1 MSVVFLVISIFNF
14 VLGTSSYFRVPYE
27 VSTNRT
33 LSRRERDINTS
44 PHPILTKVELT
55 CNIFF
60 AIEYVL
66 RFLSSPDKRKFLKNP
81 YNFLEFLA
89 IMPLFWPA
97 ETLENKRK
105 NPWGTKVHNYI
116 EVFYILRILRIFTL
130 VPKYSGL
137 RVLLL
142 TLKNS
147 IGELILYMM
156 MLFMTIMIFA
166 SFIFYAEQI
175 FEVIIFFLNPFYSYF
190 FKYFNSKNLI

>member
-1 MSVVFLVISIFNF
+1 
-14 VLGTSSYFRVPYE
+14 
-27 VSTNRT
+27 
-33 LSRRERDINTS
+33 
-44 PHPILTKVELT
+44 
-55 CNIFF
+55 
-60 AIEYVL
+60 
-66 RFLSSPDKRKFLKNP
+66 
-81 YNFLEFLA
+81 
-89 IMPLFWPA
+89 MPLFWPA
-97 ETLENKRK
+97 ETLENKTK
-105 NPWGTKVHNYI
+105 NPWGTRIHNYI

-175 FEVIIFFLNPFYSYF
+175 FEVIIFFHFSTFALIYSNL
-190 FKYFNSKNLI
+190 KSQIKMLNSKRKETFYILF

>member
-1 MSVVFLVISIFNF
+1 MISILNF
-14 VLGTSSYFRVPYE
+14 VLETSAYFRIPY
-27 VSTNRT
+27 SIATDRS
-33 LSRRERDINTS
+33 LSRRARDQQTA
-44 PHPILTKVELT
+44 PHPILTTVELV

-60 AIEYVL
+60 AIEFVL
-66 RFLSSPDKRKFLKNP
+66 RFLSSPNKRKFIKNP

-97 ETLENKRK
+97 ETLENKHSWSTR
-105 NPWGTKVHNYI
+105 VHSYI

-130 VPKYSGL
+130 VPRYSGL

-142 TLKNS
+142 TIKNS

-166 SFIFYAEQI
+166 SFIFYAEQV
-175 FEVIIFFLNPFYSYF
+175 FEVRVFLAFNYSSSI
-190 FKYFNSKNLI
+190 KAWNV